1 MTQIQHAPE
10 DRVNILL
17 VDDQPAKLMSYE
29 VILKDLDENLLKA
42 SSATEAFQILLKHD
56 VAVILVDVCMPELD
70 GFELA
75 RMIREHPRFQET
87 AMIFISAIHL
97 SELDS
102 LRGYE
107 MGAVDYV
114 PVPVVP
120 GVLRAKVRVFV
131 DLYRKTRL
139 LARLNDELEQRVT
152 QRTAELEAAIAH
164 QEMLA
169 REVDHRAR
177 NALAV
182 IQAIV
187 SMTAA
192 APSANFAR
200 DIEGRIQAMARAHT
214 LLSQTRW
221 QGADLKVLVDDELAP
236 YRNDERVT
244 IEGSPLII
252 KPAVAQNLALI
263 LHELATNAAKYGALS
278 GARGKLTLSWT
289 LTGDTLNFYWIE
301 RSDGL
306 IETPKRNGFGAKVI
320 NASAKSL
327 DGELAYDWRSTGLHL
342 TMRLPAHHF
351 EATAPASAPNITLAL
366 DNTGNTAGAAEAP
379 LNGWRIL
386 IVEDEPLVAMMLQE
400 LLSDL
405 GAQIVGPYGTLDE
418 AFGALPRPFDAALL
432 DVNLAGTAIY
442 PLADEI
448 VRSGVP
454 IVFLTGYQAESIE
467 TRFRDAAVLTKPVEA
482 SDLVATLQRLQ
493 NQTSEALS
501 G

>member
-1 MTQIQHAPE
+1 MPPARSSE

-29 VILKDLDENLLKA
+29 VILKELDENLLKA
-42 SSATEAFQILLKHD
+42 SSATEAFQLLLKND
-56 VAVILVDVCMPELD
+56 IAVILVDVCMPELD

-102 LRGYE
+102 LKGYE

-114 PVPVVP
+114 PVPVVA

-139 LARLNDELEQRVT
+139 LARMNDELEQRVA
-152 QRTAELEAAIAH
+152 QRTAELETAIAH
-164 QEMLA
+164 QELLA

-192 APSANFAR
+192 SPSANFAR

-221 QGADLKVLVDDELAP
+221 QGADMMTLVNDELAP
-236 YRNDERVT
+236 YRNDERLT
-244 IEGSPLII
+244 LEGPALII

-263 LHELATNAAKYGALS
+263 LHELATNAAKYGALA

-289 LTGDTLNFYWIE
+289 LTGDTLNFYWME
-301 RSDGL
+301 RGDRL
-306 IETPKRNGFGAKVI
+306 IEAPKRTGFGVKVI
-320 NASAKSL
+320 NASTKSL
-327 DGELAYDWRSTGLHL
+327 DGELEYDWRSTGLHL
-342 TMRLPAHHF
+342 TLRFPARHF
-351 EATAPASAPNITLAL
+351 EASVAAAAAPSITLAH
-366 DNTGNTAGAAEAP
+366 DNGIDATETP
-379 LNGWRIL
+379 LHNWRIL
-386 IVEDEPLVAMMLQE
+386 IVEDEPLVAMMLQK
-400 LLSDL
+400 LLTDL
-405 GAQIVGPYGTLDE
+405 GAQIVGPYGTLDD
-418 AFGALPRPFDAALL
+418 AFGALPRAFDAALL
-432 DVNLAGTAIY
+432 DVNLAGIAIY

-448 VRSGVP
+448 TRAGVP

-467 TRFRDAAVLTKPVEA
+467 PRFRNAAVLTKPIEA
-482 SDLVATLQRLQ
+482 RDLVATLQRLQ
-493 NQTSEALS
+493 TATTEALS

>member
-1 MTQIQHAPE
+1 MPNARASE

-29 VILKDLDENLLKA
+29 VILKELDENLLKA
-42 SSATEAFQILLKHD
+42 SSATEAFQLLLKHD
-56 VAVILVDVCMPELD
+56 IAVILVDVCMPELD

-139 LARLNDELEQRVT
+139 LARMNDELEQRVA
-152 QRTAELEAAIAH
+152 QRTAELETAIAH
-164 QEMLA
+164 QELLA

-192 APSANFAR
+192 SPSENFAR

-221 QGADLKVLVDDELAP
+221 QGADLMTLVNDELAP
-236 YRNDERVT
+236 YRNDERLIV
-244 IEGSPLII
+244 EGPALII

-289 LTGDTLNFYWIE
+289 LTGDTLNFYWLE

-306 IETPKRNGFGAKVI
+306 IEAPKRTGFGGKVI

-327 DGELAYDWRSTGLHL
+327 DGETECDWRSTGLHL
-342 TMRLPAHHF
+342 TLRLPARHF
-351 EATAPASAPNITLAL
+351 EVSVASPAPSITLAH
-366 DNTGNTAGAAEAP
+366 DNTIDVAQTP
-379 LNGWRIL
+379 LHNWRIL
-386 IVEDEPLVAMMLQE
+386 VVEDEPLVAMMLQK
-400 LLSDL
+400 LLTDL
-405 GAQIVGPYGTLDE
+405 GAQIVGPYGTLDD
-418 AFGALPRPFDAALL
+418 AFGALPRPIDAALL

-448 VRSGVP
+448 TRAGVP
-454 IVFLTGYQAESIE
+454 VVFLTGYQAESIE
-467 TRFRDAAVLTKPVEA
+467 PRFHHAPVLTKPIEA
-482 SDLVATLQRLQ
+482 NDLVATLQRLQ
-493 NQTSEALS
+493 SATIQALS